1 MSVDEVRLVLW
12 YREIVYRRHCLISNC
27 NNGALGEETKKRRT
41 HLMAPL
47 FLNRC
52 PLKRG
57 LPTNE
62 QYEVL
67 FMFLQGPPFKWW
79 ASILYY
85 PAKRNVYM
93 VITIKGGVQFRK
105 MFTLGP
111 TPMSFWNEAKCKIS
125 VSVWSI
131 SIFKNGSPLE
141 HPKIGQHQSVSPTH
155 LLLEVGWWNEPLQ
168 RGVFTLNACSEK
180 NMHCKW

>member
-105 MFTLGP
+105 MLTLGP

-131 SIFKNGSPLE
+131 SISKNGSPLE
-141 HPKIGQHQSVSPTH
+141 QPKIGQHQSVSPT
-155 LLLEVGWWNEPLQ
+155 NEPL
-168 RGVFTLNACSEK
+168 K
-180 NMHCKW
+180 KWGFHVERL